1 MDLIESLDLG
11 GLHVDPLA
19 TKRTKPAASAAGV
32 PQEEGDSWR
41 FIISDESV
49 DLIGDVVHQAGLVP
63 VSERLPAQVDHSG
76 RVRDLI
82 GHWLD
87 IRREGSST
95 TAALHLFEKGV
106 SPLADLVRTLL
117 KARTRMAA
125 SIGFAPDYSKG
136 GVELLKDTEGTITG
150 LRYLRTKL
158 LEVSVVVVPAQPLAL
173 SERAALAAHNV
184 DARHLAR
191 LQDAEAARLLH
202 LGHQMPR
209 TVREA
214 RDRAQA
220 LIERARAAC
229 T

>member
-1 MDLIESLDLG
+1 MDLIEYVDLG
-11 GLHVDPLA
+11 GMHVDPLQ
-19 TKRTKPAASAAGV
+19 TRRSKPGASAAGV
-32 PQEEGDSWR
+32 PQREGDSWR

-49 DLIGDVVHQAGLVP
+49 DLMGDVIVQAGMVP

-76 RVRDLI
+76 RVRDMI

-87 IRREGSST
+87 MRREGKAT

-117 KARTRMAA
+117 NARTRMAA
-125 SIGFAPDYSKG
+125 SIGFSPDYTRG
-136 GVELLKDTEGTITG
+136 GVELLKDAEGTITG

-173 SERAALAAHNV
+173 SERAALATNNV
-184 DARHLAR
+184 DARHLSR
-191 LQDAEAARLLH
+191 LQEAETARLLH
-202 LGHQMPR
+202 RGHQMPR

-214 RDRAQA
+214 REHA
-220 LIERARAAC
+220 LAVIARARAAC